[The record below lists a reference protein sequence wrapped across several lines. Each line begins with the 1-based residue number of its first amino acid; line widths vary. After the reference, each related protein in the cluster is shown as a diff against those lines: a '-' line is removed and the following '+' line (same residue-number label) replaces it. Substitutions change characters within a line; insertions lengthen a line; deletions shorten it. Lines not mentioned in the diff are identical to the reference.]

1 MMGVFVTLARMST
14 LFLPLTAAVA
24 QTLVAAPGPHAPLQ
38 GTMLAAANRGAPVVL
53 IIPGSGPTD
62 RDGNSPLGIRASTY
76 RLLAEG
82 LAENGIRSVRIG
94 KRGMFASA
102 AAVADADA
110 VTIADYAADVRSW
123 IATIRA
129 RTGQNCVWLLGHSEG
144 GLVAEVAAQ
153 YASDVCGLLLVAAPG
168 RPLGQVLRTQ
178 LKAKPANAPVLAE
191 AKKHAHG

>member
-1 MMGVFVTLARMST
+1 
-14 LFLPLTAAVA
+14 
-24 QTLVAAPGPHAPLQ
+24 
-38 GTMLAAANRGAPVVL
+38 
-53 IIPGSGPTD
+53 
-62 RDGNSPLGIRASTY
+62 
-76 RLLAEG
+76 
-82 LAENGIRSVRIG
+82 
-94 KRGMFASA
+94 MFASA